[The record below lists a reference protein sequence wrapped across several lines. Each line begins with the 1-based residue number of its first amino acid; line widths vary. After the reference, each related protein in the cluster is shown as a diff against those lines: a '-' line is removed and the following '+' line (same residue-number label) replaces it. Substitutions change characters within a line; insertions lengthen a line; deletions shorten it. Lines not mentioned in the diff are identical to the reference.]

1 MEPHWG
7 PRIDKIPIKGW
18 IGAVITIGMMVCIMA
33 GVPQSR
39 LWLFIAVPLGLSSPR
54 FSTSRSHPD
63 TRWATPS
70 CFVWKYSTE
79 NLLALR

>member
-39 LWLFIAVPLGLSSPR
+39 LWLFIAVPLGLI
-54 FSTSRSHPD
+54 FAVVLHF
-63 TRWATPS
+63 AKPS
-70 CFVWKYSTE
+70 
-79 NLLALR
+79 